1 MQQIKATFILVSL
14 CLFISGCTALRE
26 SKGYLNEDVANVISD
41 VQTGLT
47 DLDLDKKTSIIRN
60 HP

>member
-41 VQTGLT
+41 VQTGLSN
-47 DLDLDKKTSIIRN
+47 LDEKTSVIRN